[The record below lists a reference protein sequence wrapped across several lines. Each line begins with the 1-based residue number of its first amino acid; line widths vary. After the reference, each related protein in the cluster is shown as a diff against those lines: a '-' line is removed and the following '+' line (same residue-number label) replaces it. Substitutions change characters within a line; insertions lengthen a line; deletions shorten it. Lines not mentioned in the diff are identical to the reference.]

1 MNADNDLKLG
11 VSQEYER
18 YKYDNVG
25 KRIKFKNEIF
35 GSKKVVLDHYSGK
48 TIHRSRLAALKKYGK
63 IKHTEHIPDT
73 DHIVPLKMIHK
84 RLRRNP
90 FLTDDNVR
98 EVANLKQNYRITSGR
113 FNRSKADKSNWTV
126 AFDQTKDANLTSRT
140 KMIVDDVKARSAI
153 HSITAVRTSQNISNE
168 FKAGAKGSI
177 EASVIPLA
185 VMGVQNLVMMAKGE
199 KKLEEAIKET
209 SIAVAT
215 TATTGGMMRVT
226 TSALTNTLNQSSVK
240 AIQTVGN
247 SNIVAQIISVSL
259 LIKDSLIAYMNGEI
273 DSKQFM
279 EQIGEKGVGM
289 VSGIQGAIIGQ
300 MLIPIPGVGA
310 IIGSMVL
317 STVCTELYRFSNKMR
332 AAYESLGEYSELEDK
347 INFIAN
353 SALKEMETQRNNLKE
368 CISEEFKV
376 WDRKINTAFNIM
388 INATLN
394 NDVNGIS
401 ASLDDILGIFGERVH
416 FKNYNE
422 FDEFFMNQDAI
433 LRL

>member
-1 MNADNDLKLG
+1 M
-11 VSQEYER
+11 
-18 YKYDNVG
+18 
-25 KRIKFKNEIF
+25 
-35 GSKKVVLDHYSGK
+35 
-48 TIHRSRLAALKKYGK
+48 
-63 IKHTEHIPDT
+63 
-73 DHIVPLKMIHK
+73 
-84 RLRRNP
+84 
-90 FLTDDNVR
+90 
-98 EVANLKQNYRITSGR
+98 
-113 FNRSKADKSNWTV
+113 
-126 AFDQTKDANLTSRT
+126 
-140 KMIVDDVKARSAI
+140 
-153 HSITAVRTSQNISNE
+153 
-168 FKAGAKGSI
+168 
-177 EASVIPLA
+177 IPLA

-199 KKLEEAIKET
+199 KNLDEAIKET

-215 TATTGGMMRVT
+215 TATTGGLIRVT
-226 TSALTNTLNQSSVK
+226 TTALTNTLNQSSVK
-240 AIQTVGN
+240 ALQTVGN

-317 STVCTELYRFSNKMR
+317 STVCTELYKFSNKMR

-353 SALKEMETQRNNLKE
+353 SALREMETQRNNLKE

-376 WDRKINTAFNIM
+376 WDEKINTAFNIM

-401 ASLDDILGIFGERVH
+401 ASLDDILGIFGERVR